1 MSIAQSFYTWLTAN
15 SAVEALVSDR
25 IYPQVIPQH
34 ESGRPAITYTQ
45 EQGLYIE
52 VLDGRSDTRLSEFS
66 VDCWAPTYLAAR
78 NLAETLQTELVGVR
92 GAFGTVTAES
102 VRLSNDF
109 DGPYDDTSGLY
120 RVSLRF
126 EIAYYT

>member
-15 SAVEALVSDR
+15 SAIGAIVSDR

-34 ESGRPAITYTQ
+34 EPARPAITYSQ
-45 EQGLYIE
+45 EGGEYIE
-52 VLDGRSDTRLSEFS
+52 HLAGRSETRLSEFS
-66 VDCWAPTYLAAR
+66 VDCWAPTYLASR

-92 GAFGTVTAES
+92 GAFGSVTAES
-102 VRLSNDF
+102 VRLVNDF
-109 DGPYDDTSGLY
+109 DGPPDNDTGLY

-126 EIAYYT
+126 EIAYY